1 MQYRIG
7 GSAVAK
13 SKKTKS
19 AKKKAGSRATAD
31 RLTVDIDLDVHR
43 KIELA
48 RLNFDE
54 NGNDILR
61 RLLKLDDSFARPAR
75 NSNEDTRA
83 KGGGAID
90 GGWSKI
96 DRFGRSIFLPDGTR
110 LRAAYAGRAVEG
122 EIIAGMWVVAGNA
135 YNSPSSALNAN
146 VRTRNGNNVNLNGWR
161 HWEVRPP
168 GTETWVRLNRFEP
181 E

>member
-1 MQYRIG
+1 M
-7 GSAVAK
+7 AK
-13 SKKTKS
+13 SKKSKS
-19 AKKKAGSRATAD
+19 TKKKTKARAAAD
-31 RLTVDIDLDVHR
+31 CLTVEIDLGVHR
-43 KIELA
+43 AIEQA
-48 RLNFDE
+48 RTSFE
-54 NGNDILR
+54 ESRNDILR
-61 RLLKLDDSFARPAR
+61 RLLNADCAGPPHNA
-75 NSNEDTRA
+75 NEDSRA

-122 EIIAGMWVVAGNA
+122 QIVAGMWVVAGQA

-146 VRTRNGNNVNLNGWR
+146 VRTRDGNTVNLNGWR
-161 HWEVRPP
+161 HWEVCPP
-168 GTETWVRLNRFEP
+168 GRETWVRLNRFEP